1 MTWSVY
7 VDETAVCVCMTNYVH
22 MSEHSHKVGDLEKL
36 ADRKLSWEEAVELY
50 GGHALVESQSR
61 LLTL

>member
-1 MTWSVY
+1 M
-7 VDETAVCVCMTNYVH
+7 CMTNYVH
-22 MSEHSHKVGDLEKL
+22 MSESACEVGDLEML
-36 ADRKLSWEEAVELY
+36 ADRRKSWEEVIELY